1 MTFPK
6 DWRRLLQA
14 FMTGIC
20 FCILVKAA
28 KEGTIKEVLL
38 YGAILVLNVL
48 VLAATPK
55 QHNKYCSR

>member
-14 FMTGIC
+14 FTTGIC

-28 KEGTIKEVLL
+28 KEGTTKEVLL
-38 YGAILVLNVL
+38 YGAILALNVL
-48 VLAATPK
+48 GLVAKPK
-55 QHNKYCSR
+55 IAQ